1 MPSMIQF
8 LKIRRIVEQAP
19 KSLYHSAKMQHLIA
33 FFCILILGA
42 IFVPRATALTAHL
55 VPHTHDDA
63 GWLKT
68 IDQYYLGQDPLST
81 CDA

>member
-1 MPSMIQF
+1 
-8 LKIRRIVEQAP
+8 
-19 KSLYHSAKMQHLIA
+19 MQQLNVL
-33 FFCILILGA
+33 CILILAA
-42 IFVPRATALTAHL
+42 ICVPRATALTAHL

-81 CDA
+81 

>member
-1 MPSMIQF
+1 MRLLVS
-8 LKIRRIVEQAP
+8 
-19 KSLYHSAKMQHLIA
+19 
-33 FFCILILGA
+33 FFIFILVVNC
-42 IFVPRATALTAHL
+42 VPEGTALTAHL

-81 CDA
+81 CDH